1 MSANA
6 GSGISGQQRP
16 ERRGRRALFAA
27 LAAAGMAL
35 PAAAAAG
42 PLLTAAE
49 SDPTALG
56 WMQGFPPP
64 PEKIIGQPDRHYFS
78 FPKLRWTVCHFRELL
93 PTRRVSRG
101 LEAPRPLPYAL
112 DPNIDAVTFTP
123 LGGGEPM
130 TWGAAFEANYTD
142 GLLVLHEGRVVH
154 ERYAG
159 CLEEAGVHGAMSV
172 TKSVTGLLAEI
183 LVAEG
188 ALDETALVAEILPE
202 LEVSAFGN
210 ATVQQV
216 MEMTTGLN
224 FSEDYADPKAEIWT
238 YNAAASP
245 LPKPNDYE
253 GPRSYYDFLA
263 TVQPEGTHGEAFVY
277 RTVNS
282 DALGWIIART
292 AGRSVADLVSE
303 RFWQPMG
310 TEQDAYFTVDAIGTP
325 FAGGGLSAGLRDLAR
340 LGQLLLDGGELDGE
354 RLFPEAAV
362 ERIRQGGD
370 RDAFARAGYAHLPG
384 GSYRGMWWVLH
395 NEHGAFAARG
405 VHGQTIYVD
414 PTARMVIVRFSSHPV
429 ARNAANDATSLPAY
443 QALAEYLMG
452 REPEA
457 E

>member
-1 MSANA
+1 M
-6 GSGISGQQRP
+6 
-16 ERRGRRALFAA
+16 
-27 LAAAGMAL
+27 
-35 PAAAAAG
+35 
-42 PLLTAAE
+42 
-49 SDPTALG
+49 
-56 WMQGFPPP
+56 
-64 PEKIIGQPDRHYFS
+64 
-78 FPKLRWTVCHFRELL
+78 
-93 PTRRVSRG
+93 
-101 LEAPRPLPYAL
+101 PYVL

-123 LGGGEPM
+123 LGVGKPM
-130 TWGAAFEANYTD
+130 TWGAAFEANYID

-188 ALDETALVAEILPE
+188 ALDETALVAEI
-202 LEVSAFGN
+202 
-210 ATVQQV
+210 
-216 MEMTTGLN
+216 
-224 FSEDYADPKAEIWT
+224 WT

-245 LPKPNDYE
+245 LPKPDDYE
-253 GPRSYYDFLA
+253 GPRSYDDFLA
-263 TVQPEGTHGEAFVY
+263 TVQPKGTHGEAFGY
-277 RTVNS
+277 RTVIS

-292 AGRSVADLVSE
+292 VGRSVADLVSE

-310 TEQDAYFTVDAIGTP
+310 AEQDAYFTVDAIGTP
-325 FAGGGLSAGLRDLAR
+325 LAGGGLSAGLRDLAR

-370 RDAFARAGYAHLPG
+370 RDAFARAGYANLPG

-429 ARNAANDATSLPAY
+429 AGNAANDATSLPAY
-443 QALAEYLMG
+443 QALAEYLTG
-452 REPEA
+452 RGPEA

>member
-1 MSANA
+1 MSANV
-6 GSGISGQQRP
+6 GSGISGRQRP
-16 ERRGRRALFAA
+16 ARLGHRALVAA

-35 PAAAAAG
+35 PAAAE

-49 SDPTALG
+49 SDPVALG

-64 PEKIIGQPDRHYFS
+64 PEKIIGQPDSDYFS

-130 TWGAAFEANYTD
+130 TWEAAFDANYTD

-159 CLEEAGVHGAMSV
+159 CLDEAGVHGAMSV

-202 LEVSAFGN
+202 LEESAFGN

-216 MEMTTGLN
+216 MEMTTGLD
-224 FSEDYADPKAEIWT
+224 FSEDYADPEAEIWT

-245 LPKPNDYE
+245 LPKPDDYE
-253 GPRSYYDFLA
+253 GPRSYYEFLA
-263 TVQPEGTHGEAFVY
+263 TVQPEGTHGEAFGY

-310 TEQDAYFTVDAIGTP
+310 AEQDAYFTVDAIGTP

-340 LGQLLLDGGELDGE
+340 LGQLVLEGGELDGE

-370 RDAFARAGYAHLPG
+370 RDAFARAGYANLPG

-414 PTARMVIVRFSSHPV
+414 PTARMVIVRFASHPV
-429 ARNAANDATSLPAY
+429 AGNAANDATSLPAY
-443 QALAEYLMG
+443 QALAEYLMQ

-457 E
+457 P